1 MEQLNLFQE
10 DKPKRRS
17 LVESEVKRTVSINGK
32 HFCWALLKSSETLC
46 AVDVESMEVL
56 EPTYTDAMCWWPC
69 MVENE
74 GDVVWVI
81 V

>member
-1 MEQLNLFQE
+1 MEQLDLFSE
-10 DKPKRRS
+10 DKPERKP
-17 LVESEVKRTVSINGK
+17 LVESEVKRTLSMNGR
-32 HFCWALLKSSETLC
+32 HFCWAVLKTRETLC

-56 EPTYTDAMCWWPC
+56 EPTYTGAMCYWPC